1 MVKNLY
7 DVLGVVQNATTDQI
21 RNRFRELA
29 RLRHPD
35 RFQGVE
41 KDRAERDFQEIT
53 SAFNVLSDP
62 ERRRGH
68 DIELSRLARERQSAD
83 ASSLF
88 KTYMQRGSK
97 AYKDGNYIEAAD
109 NFDRATKEQ
118 KDNAKAWH
126 HLALACS
133 HQRRWLSRATAA
145 IVQACEIEP
154 MNVNYLKLAGRLFES
169 AGVLTRAEQF
179 YAESLKW
186 GGADPAVEERLEE
199 IRRQIKKS
207 RSGFFGKVV

>member
-7 DVLGVVQNATTDQI
+7 DVLGVAQNATTEQI
-21 RNRFRELA
+21 RTRFRELA

-35 RFQGVE
+35 RFQGAE
-41 KDRAERDFQEIT
+41 KDRAEREFQEVT

-68 DIELSRLARERQSAD
+68 DIELSRPVRERQSAD
-83 ASSLF
+83 LNSLF
-88 KTYMQRGSK
+88 KTYMLRGSK

-133 HQRRWLSRATAA
+133 HQRRWLSRATNA
-145 IVQACEIEP
+145 IAQACELEP
-154 MNVNYLKLAGRLFES
+154 MNPSYLKLAGRLYET
-169 AGVLTRAEQF
+169 AGILARAEQYF
-179 YAESLKW
+179 AESLKW
-186 GGADPAVEERLEE
+186 GGSDVAVEERLEE